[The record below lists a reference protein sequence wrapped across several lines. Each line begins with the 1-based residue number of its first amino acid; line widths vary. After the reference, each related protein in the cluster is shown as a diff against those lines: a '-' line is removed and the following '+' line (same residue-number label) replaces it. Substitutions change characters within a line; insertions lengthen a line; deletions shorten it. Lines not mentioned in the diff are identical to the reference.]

1 MTPRDIFA
9 SREDQPAWGLRFPE
23 FGGGVQSAASGT
35 ISGGAKYAIRGRMV
49 SGDVVG
55 VTLRSEVIDD
65 QQSVLG
71 VERERLERIT
81 RRRPRPRQ
89 VKPIHASAKM
99 LLVERRQ
106 LTLECAGL
114 ACQVKREVGV
124 TEHSP
129 VRRRQQRKADQWRCK
144 FSQLQTG
151 SYRGDKR
158 VGLRCRAQLKLAHR
172 PREPHFNVRHVS
184 RAADRATCMEEEP
197 FATYVAPAGVS
208 INASLLCS
216 E

>member
-1 MTPRDIFA
+1 MTARDIFA
-9 SREDQPAWGLRFPE
+9 RREDQRAWGLRFSK
-23 FGGGVQSAASGT
+23 FGGGVQSAAPGT
-35 ISGGAKYAIRGRMV
+35 VSGGAKYAIRGPMV

-55 VTLRSEVIDD
+55 VTLRSEVIDH

-89 VKPIHASAKM
+89 VEPIHASAKM
-99 LLVERRQ
+99 LLVEGRQ
-106 LTLECAGL
+106 LTLEGAGL
-114 ACQVKREVGV
+114 ACQVKREVGI

-129 VRRRQQRKADQWRCK
+129 VRRRQQRKADQRRCK

-158 VGLRCRAQLKLAHR
+158 IGLRCRAQLNPAHR

-184 RAADRATCMEEEP
+184 RAADRATGMEEEP
-197 FATYVAPAGVS
+197 YATYVAPTGVS
-208 INASLLCS
+208 INASLFCG